1 MALSIPENYLKKK
14 GKRTDKANELIKKLK
29 EKQVEG
35 DNAYQ
40 AYDKIAVRYNAILSM
55 ANVKIVNKMSG
66 KKRKDLAV
74 IF

>member
-1 MALSIPENYLKKK
+1 MM
-14 GKRTDKANELIKKLK
+14 LK
-29 EKQVEG
+29 EKQLEG

-66 KKRKDLAV
+66 KKRKDPAV